1 MRKEIMQKLFACIS
15 LAPQFSVGFFVPLI
29 SKGYIMKKKVA
40 FSERKVLRLITG
52 VGIFSALAFGVA
64 YVCKMFIPP
73 VSGFLSIEVKDAIIA
88 IASFVYGPIVAP
100 IISLVVAFMEAIIPP
115 PTGEPTGWYGFV
127 MNFVSSATF
136 SLTVSLIY
144 KMKKNVNYALI
155 GFLCAICSTTAMMM
169 LMNAFVTPLY
179 VKQVGFP
186 FDVVHHLPILFLPFN
201 FAKTLL
207 NSSVAMMLYKP
218 IINAL
223 RAARLVP
230 RSEYKTKFNKSS
242 IIILSVGTVLLA
254 VSVAGLISL
263 YFIFKH

>member
-1 MRKEIMQKLFACIS
+1 MQKHFACIS
-15 LAPQFSVGFFVPLI
+15 LAPQFSVDFFVPLI

-40 FSERKVLRLITG
+40 FSERKVLRFITG
-52 VGIFSALAFGVA
+52 VGIFSALAYIVA
-64 YVCKMFIPP
+64 LVCEPIPA
-73 VSGFLSIEVKDAIIA
+73 VNGFLSIDVKDAIIA
-88 IASFVYGPIVAP
+88 IAAFIYGPLAAP
-100 IISLVVAFMEAIIPP
+100 VISLVVAAVELVSI
-115 PTGEPTGWYGFV
+115 GSDTGWYGFV

-144 KMKKNVNYALI
+144 KMRKNVNYALV
-155 GFLCAICSTTAMMM
+155 GFLCAICSTTAVMM
-169 LMNAFVTPLY
+169 LMNAFVTPIFLEQRGWY
-179 VKQVGFP
+179 

-242 IIILSVGTVLLA
+242 IIILSVGAVLLA
-254 VSVAGLISL
+254 VAVAGLIVL
-263 YFIFKH
+263 YFIYKK

>member
-1 MRKEIMQKLFACIS
+1 
-15 LAPQFSVGFFVPLI
+15 
-29 SKGYIMKKKVA
+29 MKKKVA

-100 IISLVVAFMEAIIPP
+100 IISLIVAIIELI
-115 PTGEPTGWYGFV
+115 TDNTDIYTRLYGFV
-127 MNFVSSATF
+127 MNFVSSAIF

-144 KMKKNVNYALI
+144 KMKKNINYALV
-155 GFLCAICSTTAMMM
+155 GFLCAICSTTAAMM
-169 LMNAFVTPLY
+169 LMNAIVTPWY
-179 VKQVGFP
+179 VQKIGFP
-186 FDVVHHLPILFLPFN
+186 FDVIHHLPILFLPFN

-207 NSSVAMMLYKP
+207 NSSIAMMLYKP

-242 IIILSVGTVLLA
+242 IIILSVGAVLLA
-254 VSVAGLISL
+254 VAVAGLIVL
-263 YFIFKH
+263 YFIYKK